1 MLKLT
6 YNFLLF
12 MAILSLSGLSS
23 CNSTSDNTSKEST
36 SSAIKGASFTTNKAR
51 ISFKIKGTGS
61 KGISVKIGVGSSVGY
76 GSCCSTVSPFT
87 TAGFSG
93 NVGDLV
99 YDGDT
104 KRVIVKIYDDLE
116 GTIVDLKDYY

>member
-1 MLKLT
+1 MLTFKS
-6 YNFLLF
+6 FK
-12 MAILSLSGLSS
+12 LSLLLGGFIVLSS
-23 CNSTSDNTSKEST
+23 CCSEPKNTLSKASSDVKI
-36 SSAIKGASFTTNKAR
+36 SSFASSKAR

-116 GTIVDLKDYY
+116 GTTVDLKDYY

>member
-1 MLKLT
+1 MIKFT

-12 MAILSLSGLSS
+12 TAILSLSGLAS
-23 CNSTSDNTSKEST
+23 CNSSSDNASKVST
-36 SSAIKGASFTTNKAR
+36 SSAVKGASFTANKAR

-87 TAGFSG
+87 TSGFSG

-104 KRVIVKIYDDLE
+104 KRVIVKIYADLE

>member
-1 MLKLT
+1 MLT
-6 YNFLLF
+6 FNSFG
-12 MAILSLSGLSS
+12 LSLVLGGFMVLSS
-23 CNSTSDNTSKEST
+23 C
-36 SSAIKGASFTTNKAR
+36 SSEPKSAVAQPSSMANVGSFATPKAR

-116 GTIVDLKDYY
+116 GTTVDLKDYY

>member
-1 MLKLT
+1 MLTFNSFK
-6 YNFLLF
+6 
-12 MAILSLSGLSS
+12 LSLLLGGFIVLSS
-23 CNSTSDNTSKEST
+23 CSSEPKSALSKVSSDVKI
-36 SSAIKGASFTTNKAR
+36 SSFASSKAR

-116 GTIVDLKDYY
+116 GTTVDLKDYY

>member
-1 MLKLT
+1 MLTFKS
-6 YNFLLF
+6 FK
-12 MAILSLSGLSS
+12 LSLLLGGFIVFCSFSS
-23 CNSTSDNTSKEST
+23 EPNSALDKASSDVKIRSFA
-36 SSAIKGASFTTNKAR
+36 SSKAR

-116 GTIVDLKDYY
+116 GTTVDLKDYY

>member
-1 MLKLT
+1 MLTFNSFK
-6 YNFLLF
+6 
-12 MAILSLSGLSS
+12 LSLLLGGFIVISS
-23 CNSTSDNTSKEST
+23 CSSEPKSALSKASSDVKI
-36 SSAIKGASFTTNKAR
+36 SSFASSKAR

-116 GTIVDLKDYY
+116 GTTVDLKDYY

>member
-1 MLKLT
+1 MLTFNSFK
-6 YNFLLF
+6 
-12 MAILSLSGLSS
+12 LSLLLGGFIVLSS
-23 CNSTSDNTSKEST
+23 CSSEPKSTLSKASSDAKI
-36 SSAIKGASFTTNKAR
+36 SSFASSKAR

-116 GTIVDLKDYY
+116 GTTVDLKDYY

>member
-1 MLKLT
+1 MLTFNSFK
-6 YNFLLF
+6 
-12 MAILSLSGLSS
+12 LSLLLGGFIVLSS
-23 CNSTSDNTSKEST
+23 CSSEPKSTLAKASSDVKI
-36 SSAIKGASFTTNKAR
+36 SSFASSKAR

-116 GTIVDLKDYY
+116 GTTVDLKDYY

>member
-1 MLKLT
+1 MLTFNSFK
-6 YNFLLF
+6 
-12 MAILSLSGLSS
+12 LSLLLGGFIVLSS
-23 CNSTSDNTSKEST
+23 CSSEPKSTLTNASSDVKI
-36 SSAIKGASFTTNKAR
+36 SSFASSKAR

-99 YDGDT
+99 YDGAT
-104 KRVIVKIYDDLE
+104 KRVIVKIYADLE
-116 GTIVDLKDYY
+116 GTTVDLKDYY

>member
-1 MLKLT
+1 MLT
-6 YNFLLF
+6 FNSFG
-12 MAILSLSGLSS
+12 LSLVMGGFMVLSS
-23 CNSTSDNTSKEST
+23 CCSEPKSALAQP
-36 SSAIKGASFTTNKAR
+36 SSAAKMESFATSKAR
-51 ISFKIKGTGS
+51 ISFKIKGAGS

-76 GSCCSTVSPFT
+76 GSCCSTVSPYT
-87 TAGFSG
+87 TSGFSG

-116 GTIVDLKDYY
+116 GTTVDLKDYY